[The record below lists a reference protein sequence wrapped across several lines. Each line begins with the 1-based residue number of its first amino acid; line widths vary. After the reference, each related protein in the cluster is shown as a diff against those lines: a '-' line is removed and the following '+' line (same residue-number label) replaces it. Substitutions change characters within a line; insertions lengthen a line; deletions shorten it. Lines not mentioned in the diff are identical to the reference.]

1 MHKEKKENSFY
12 SKPFIS
18 IIIQSSIVSSVQV
31 VTAKHFSLSGLNSAK
46 FRIDHCKSNI
56 KDIVFKIQNLSLL
69 HDYS

>member
-1 MHKEKKENSFY
+1 MSTYRHRAY
-12 SKPFIS
+12 IVT
-18 IIIQSSIVSSVQV
+18 SSGGSLVQI

-56 KDIVFKIQNLSLL
+56 KDIVFKIHNRSLGLL